1 MEVNKN
7 KLTINI
13 DEHNDLHTNPSETPV
28 SYTNNIQ

>member
-7 KLTINI
+7 KLTIYI
-13 DEHNDLHTNPSETPV
+13 DDHNDLHTNPSETPV